1 VEDDDDDEDDYY
13 ADDKF
18 VYEDVAED
26 PSSED
31 PEQKFLK
38 EHAKRAAC
46 EANQEDQEE
55 LKSNQ
60 ISDETPSEQGHVHR
74 IRQSRKKSQ
83 S

>member
-1 VEDDDDDEDDYY
+1 MDEDEEEEEDDDYY

-38 EHAKRAAC
+38 QHAHNAKIK
-46 EANQEDQEE
+46 Q
-55 LKSNQ
+55 NQ
-60 ISDETPSEQGHVHR
+60 IANHLNDSEDEGLAAQDDDEDEDG
-74 IRQSRKKSQ
+74 
-83 S
+83 

>member
-1 VEDDDDDEDDYY
+1 MDEDEEDEEDDDYY

-38 EHAKRAAC
+38 QHAHNEKIK
-46 EANQEDQEE
+46 Q
-55 LKSNQ
+55 NQ
-60 ISDETPSEQGHVHR
+60 IADHLNDSEDEGFAAQDDDEDENG
-74 IRQSRKKSQ
+74 
-83 S
+83 